1 MIRIQLVEGD
11 ISLQEVDAV
20 INAANASLVLGS
32 GVAGA
37 IRERGGPSIQAEC
50 DAHGPIEVGR
60 AVVTGGGDLD
70 ASYVIHAA
78 VMELGGQASEQSVR
92 ASLAHAMERA
102 AELGCRSVA
111 CPALGTGVGGLG
123 MQRCAEISF
132 EEVEACF
139 GRGGELEE
147 VRFVL
152 YGEPAFRVFEQVHDA
167 GRVAQEMERLAAR
180 RRT

>member
-1 MIRIQLVEGD
+1 MSRIILMEGD
-11 ISLQEVDAV
+11 ISAQQVDAL
-20 INAANASLVLGS
+20 INAANSSLLLGS

-37 IRERGGPSIQAEC
+37 IRDRGGSRIQAEC
-50 DAHGPIEVGR
+50 DAHGPIEVGC
-60 AVVTGGGDLD
+60 AAVTGGGDLD
-70 ASYVIHAA
+70 VSYVIHAA
-78 VMELGGQASEQSVR
+78 VMEPGGSASEESVR
-92 ASLAHAMERA
+92 ASLAHGL
-102 AELGCRSVA
+102 ELATELRCRSLA

-139 GRGGELEE
+139 ARGSELAQ

-152 YGEPAFRVFEQVHDA
+152 FGEPAYRIFEQVHDA
-167 GRVAQEMERLAAR
+167 ARVAQQMERLVER